1 MDVSVLLIW
10 KLFKS
15 ETSPGKYVVGCVL
28 FFPGTF
34 PYIIV
39 STRCELKWVSQSA
52 WCNLLNLTAR
62 LKDTHTK
69 KKLICLLLLWHNVLY
84 SLINALNQLEVEVVC
99 GLLWSP
105 CIIYKHQCGGIRL
118 PHLRIH
124 ANIHS
129 QHRAYCLLTKK
140 EVCTDWKWVT
150 LNVIQY

>member
-69 KKLICLLLLWHNVLY
+69 KISFACFFSDIMFYTHSSMPSTSLKLRLSVDC
-84 SLINALNQLEVEVVC
+84 C
-99 GLLWSP
+99 GLPALSINTSVEGSVFLTWEYTQTYTVNTEPTVCSP
-105 CIIYKHQCGGIRL
+105 RRKCAPIG
-118 PHLRIH
+118 
-124 ANIHS
+124 S
-129 QHRAYCLLTKK
+129 
-140 EVCTDWKWVT
+140 E
-150 LNVIQY
+150 